1 MQKAPLRIYHKEEFI
16 GFDGSNQIQ
25 ESPYFERLVKLIPG
39 EIISIYIFGVG
50 VIPAA
55 EKTALWVWPA
65 VCLIF
70 LFWLRAEA
78 TKTGSSLTTAQWPA
92 VIISAVSFLIW
103 LYALGGVFATLP
115 FYKAYIGSLAIV
127 AWTFIVPRIYK
138 GS

>member
-1 MQKAPLRIYHKEEFI
+1 MGLARSL
-16 GFDGSNQIQ
+16 S
-25 ESPYFERLVKLIPG
+25 YFPVLV
-39 EIISIYIFGVG
+39 
-50 VIPAA
+50 
-55 EKTALWVWPA
+55 
-65 VCLIF
+65 
-70 LFWLRAEA
+70 EA

>member
-16 GFDGSNQIQ
+16 GYDGSNQIQ

-70 LFWLRAEA
+70 LFWLR
-78 TKTGSSLTTAQWPA
+78 LPRPA
-92 VIISAVSFLIW
+92 VVSLQ
-103 LYALGGVFATLP
+103 LNGL
-115 FYKAYIGSLAIV
+115 
-127 AWTFIVPRIYK
+127 R
-138 GS
+138 